1 MPKKPKACEDLA
13 VGLGYI
19 DSINDPV
26 NAVALQSPLTSAL
39 R

>member
-1 MPKKPKACEDLA
+1 MPKKMEACEDPA
-13 VGLGYI
+13 AGLGYI